1 MHCTSHNIDF
11 ATYPRTGVFWRG
23 GLLHSVSGVSYWT
36 LWAGIVGH
44 LRPYANNG
52 RFLMFNPR
60 FFDAIQATAAGSGSE
75 ARADA
80 GSSQLHALVRR
91 GGPLRSTT
99 AELSRVKRHKLPDAH
114 WRPAGHQLHAIR

>member
-1 MHCTSHNIDF
+1 QGRGIALNRALSYMSHNIDF

-52 RFLMFNPR
+52 RILLVIQFPRDTATVTALHSQGLWAFN
-60 FFDAIQATAAGSGSE
+60 DSLCE
-75 ARADA
+75 ALFWAF
-80 GSSQLHALVRR
+80 
-91 GGPLRSTT
+91 
-99 AELSRVKRHKLPDAH
+99 
-114 WRPAGHQLHAIR
+114 

>member
-1 MHCTSHNIDF
+1 MYCMSHNIDF

-52 RFLMFNPR
+52 RFPEKSKGGL
-60 FFDAIQATAAGSGSE
+60 DAPSRPTYVETLGLYDLRGRMCIPQQSAWKQLPLTTLFE
-75 ARADA
+75 AKTPCDSAWLDVADPYE
-80 GSSQLHALVRR
+80 GY
-91 GGPLRSTT
+91 
-99 AELSRVKRHKLPDAH
+99 SRV
-114 WRPAGHQLHAIR
+114 